1 MSFQENSEIQY
12 ETYKP
17 GEVIFFEGDIDFHFY
32 FLEQGEVQIF
42 TKSPTGNRINIT
54 TIKAG
59 ESFGEFALLSKDARS
74 ASAQAL
80 TEVNLVKI
88 SQAGYEQLLND
99 LPIWA
104 ASMMRNFA
112 IRLISMNKKLKDLP
126 QFVGKK

>member
-12 ETYKP
+12 ENYKP
-17 GEVIFFEGDIDFHFY
+17 GESIFFEGDIDFHFY
-32 FLEQGEVQIF
+32 FLEEGEVQIF
-42 TKSPTGNRINIT
+42 TKTKEGKRINIT

-99 LPIWA
+99 LPVWA
-104 ASMMRNFA
+104 SSMMRNFA
-112 IRLISMNKKLKDLP
+112 VRLVSMNEKLRSLP
-126 QFVGKK
+126 QFVDKK